1 MVIRA
6 WEVLDT
12 RSNPSSVYEVQ
23 VIRKNRKF
31 RIVQR
36 VAKRYMAPKNR
47 ISEIILERDEEL
59 DPTSYTDRELCESM
73 ALAFVLGLE
82 EQGCLT
88 DEMIMKD

>member
-1 MVIRA
+1 MVIRS

-12 RSNPSSVYEVQ
+12 RFNPSSVYEVQ
-23 VIRKNRKF
+23 VVRKNRKF
-31 RIVQR
+31 FIVQHLQDC
-36 VAKRYMAPKNR
+36 VPTSNR
-47 ISEIILERDEEL
+47 IATRILERDEEL

-88 DEMIMKD
+88 ADIVMKS

>member
-1 MVIRA
+1 MVIRS

-12 RSNPSSVYEVQ
+12 RFNPSSVYEVQ
-23 VIRKNRKF
+23 VVRKNRKF
-31 RIVQR
+31 FIVQHLQDR
-36 VAKRYMAPKNR
+36 VPTSNR
-47 ISEIILERDEEL
+47 IATRILERDEEL

-88 DEMIMKD
+88 ADIVMKS

>member
-1 MVIRA
+1 MVIRS

-31 RIVQR
+31 FIVQNMQDR
-36 VAKRYMAPKNR
+36 VPTSNR
-47 ISEIILERDEEL
+47 IATRILERNEAL

-82 EQGCLT
+82 EQGCLIA
-88 DEMIMKD
+88 DAAMKL